1 VAPPP
6 VSGAAVGNAGVTGA
20 AVCVTVRVT
29 VGFGVTEWDAR
40 GESEARA
47 EPEACGEPD
56 ADALPR
62 PVEVAVAE
70 APDDLEDWPVG
81 DGVRVPDWLG
91 DCPLVWGVGV
101 KIDGTDEPPL
111 VQADTVT
118 ASRTAPAAER
128 PAISHAPWAATGGVR
143 RIFMN
148 PPRMRVRLIRFSI
161 RHASGGTRGVP
172 KMKTALQVM
181 LFPAIGHQPSTRA
194 ENKQKNGG
202 PGHPASASRAD
213 QRIFRHASR
222 PRGQPY

>member
-6 VSGAAVGNAGVTGA
+6 VSGAAVGNAGAAGT

-29 VGFGVTEWDAR
+29 VGFGVTEWDACGEAEDDAC
-40 GESEARA
+40 GESEDDACG
-47 EPEACGEPD
+47 ESEACGEPE
-56 ADALPR
+56 ADAPPR

-172 KMKTALQVM
+172 QDEDCLAGNA
-181 LFPAIGHQPSTRA
+181 FPGNRTSTVDAGREQAEKRRARPSGARQPR
-194 ENKQKNGG
+194 
-202 PGHPASASRAD
+202 
-213 QRIFRHASR
+213 
-222 PRGQPY
+222 

>member
-6 VSGAAVGNAGVTGA
+6 VSGAAVGNAGVSGV
-20 AVCVTVRVT
+20 AVCVTVCVT
-29 VGFGVTEWDAR
+29 VGFGEAEWDAC
-40 GESEARA
+40 GESEACA
-47 EPEACGEPD
+47 ELEAEACGEPD
-56 ADALPR
+56 ADAPPR
-62 PVEVAVAE
+62 PVEVAVAVAE

-81 DGVRVPDWLG
+81 DGVRVPDGLG

-101 KIDGTDEPPL
+101 KIDGTDDPPL

-161 RHASGGTRGVP
+161 RHASEGTRGVP
-172 KMKTALQVM
+172 QDEDCLAGNA
-181 LFPAIGHQPSTRA
+181 FPGDRTSTVDAGREQAEKRRARPSGARQPR
-194 ENKQKNGG
+194 
-202 PGHPASASRAD
+202 
-213 QRIFRHASR
+213 
-222 PRGQPY
+222 